1 MLMMKDIFDLI
12 DIYFEIL
19 RKTSLSMVEKPE
31 LLLLPYHVLSAVSG
45 SKILLPSRRNIL
57 H

>member
-1 MLMMKDIFDLI
+1 MKDVFDSI
-12 DIYFEIL
+12 GIYFELL
-19 RKTSLSMVEKPE
+19 RKTSLSMAEKPE
-31 LLLLPYHVLSAVSG
+31 LLPLSYHVLSAVSG

>member
-1 MLMMKDIFDLI
+1 MLMMKDVFDSI

-19 RKTSLSMVEKPE
+19 RKTSLSMAEKPE
-31 LLLLPYHVLSAVSG
+31 LLPLSYHVLSAVSG
-45 SKILLPSRRNIL
+45 SKILLPSRNIL